1 MSGIAGWKTNVRAEL
16 DRLGQVF
23 EARFGYPL
31 EDGANFVSDADQVA
45 QAGGSKPLLPPALA
59 LFYDEVG
66 EVSLPDIHNG
76 YFIHPASRFPS
87 SVDWGLPVRV
97 EADSIG
103 SVATFGSDGGG
114 GFFSLVSADC
124 SAYYLPPGQVVDGI
138 YSGGL
143 GEPRKIAH
151 DLSEFL
157 DRLLVVIRDFVA
169 RGRTPGL

>member
-1 MSGIAGWKTNVRAEL
+1 MSVRAEL
-16 DRLGQVF
+16 DQLGQVF

-31 EDGANFVSDADQVA
+31 EGGANFVNDPDQVV
-45 QAGGSKPLLPPALA
+45 QAGGSEPLLPLALA

-76 YFIHPASRFPS
+76 YFIHPAGRSSS

-103 SVATFGSDGGG
+103 RVVTFGSDGGG
-114 GFFSLVSADC
+114 GFFSLAFADG
-124 SAYYLPPGQVVDGI
+124 SVYYLPPGQIVEGI
-138 YSGGL
+138 YGGGL

-169 RGRTPGL
+169 KGRTSGL